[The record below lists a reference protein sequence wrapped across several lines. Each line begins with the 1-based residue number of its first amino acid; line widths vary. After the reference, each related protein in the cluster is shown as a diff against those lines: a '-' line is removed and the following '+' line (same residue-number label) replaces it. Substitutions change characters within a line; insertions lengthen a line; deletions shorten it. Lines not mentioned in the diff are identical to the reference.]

1 MYTELKQRTIF
12 LSHQVI
18 LFSVL
23 IIIQHVEAKIL
34 DFQTLETFDGNSN
47 EKDDSDSARR
57 IVIKDGVVN
66 LSLPGNLVKYVYF
79 FLDDHKFG
87 PRIKLL
93 TVRRC
98 D

>member
-1 MYTELKQRTIF
+1 
-12 LSHQVI
+12 VI

-34 DFQTLETFDGNSN
+34 DIQTLETFDGNSN
-47 EKDDSDSARR
+47 EIDDSDSARR

-66 LSLPGNLVKYVYF
+66 LSLPGNIVNRLF
-79 FLDDHKFG
+79 LFLDDHKFG
-87 PRIKLL
+87 PRIKLFR
-93 TVRRC
+93 VRWC